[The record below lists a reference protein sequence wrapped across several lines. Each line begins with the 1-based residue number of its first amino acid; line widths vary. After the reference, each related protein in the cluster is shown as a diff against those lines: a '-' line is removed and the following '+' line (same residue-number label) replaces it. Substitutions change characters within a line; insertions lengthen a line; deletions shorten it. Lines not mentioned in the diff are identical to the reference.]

1 MGAAIR
7 MMRLRQPY
15 LNVATLRLM
24 PIWSSQVLG
33 FSAVWLVINVVTGL
47 TGLGTGGQ
55 IEPVAWQDH
64 MGGYLAGLLL
74 AGPFEAVFGLSA
86 HQPHREA

>member
-1 MGAAIR
+1 
-7 MMRLRQPY
+7 MRLRQPY
-15 LNVATLRLM
+15 LNVATMPLM
-24 PIWSSQVLG
+24 SILSSQVLG
-33 FSAVWLVINVVTGL
+33 FSAVWLAINLATGL

-55 IEPVAWQDH
+55 VEPVAWQDH

-86 HQPHREA
+86 RQPRDRA